1 MEQCAAAIEQLDAVR
16 ALKTSFLAYPI
27 VSAAHILGVGMLL
40 SGVLLMDLRLL
51 GAFGSL
57 PEQPFLRLIRRFTLT
72 GFALAVL
79 AGVTLFSVRA
89 TEYVELPLF
98 WAKMALIVL
107 AGINLIGLLL
117 AKRAQK
123 LFGALSL
130 LLWLGVLMAGRL
142 LGFVD

>member
-1 MEQCAAAIEQLDAVR
+1 VEQWAAAIEQLDAVR
-16 ALKTSFLAYPI
+16 ALKTSFRAYPI
-27 VSAAHILGVGMLL
+27 VSAAHILGIGMLL

-51 GAFGSL
+51 GAFGAL

-72 GFALAVL
+72 GFALAVV
-79 AGVTLFSVRA
+79 AGVMLFSVRA

-98 WAKMALIVL
+98 WVKMGLIVL
-107 AGINLIGLLL
+107 AGINLAGLLL

-130 LLWLGVLMAGRL
+130 VLWLGVLMAGRL